1 MKKILIILMFILSLG
16 CYAQDS
22 VYTIKPYEGKLY
34 ELPNAYIELGLGG
47 MIPTDNSN
55 SYFASQIEIGKFI
68 NGIFGVGLEFQTGS
82 ESKYRDHLSYL
93 GLNTR
98 YKLNPLYDP
107 DKMIRFEASVGL
119 GYGWYSY
126 VTGYNYDYYDY
137 YGYYLDYDYRTKFS
151 YVVPKVGLH
160 AYIELIDDFYIGI
173 SPEFAWY
180 ISTNKDN
187 SNNVGVINIFGK
199 LKYNF

>member
-1 MKKILIILMFILSLG
+1 MKKILIILAFLFSFSLNG
-16 CYAQDS
+16 FSQDS
-22 VYTIKPYEGKLY
+22 TNVTKIYDY
-34 ELPNAYIELGLGG
+34 PNAYFEFSLGG
-47 MIPTDNSN
+47 LIPTDNSN
-55 SYFASQIEIGKFI
+55 SYFGVQFEIGKFI
-68 NGIFGVGLEFQTGS
+68 NPIFGIGLEFQTGS

-93 GLNTR
+93 GVNTR

-107 DKMIRFEASVGL
+107 NKMIRFEASAGF

-151 YVVPKVGLH
+151 YVVPKVGINM
-160 AYIELIDDFYIGI
+160 YVDITRNCFIGI

-180 ISTNKDN
+180 ISTNKND
-187 SNNVGVINIFGK
+187 SENVGVINVFGK
-199 LKYNF
+199 IKYNF